1 MNKLFLSLLVSLFI
15 SASANAEKPE
25 WAGKGKPTTEQK
37 EAHTAAMEAK
47 IDNDNPED
55 HEDKNVK
62 DDKKNKHDK
71 KDKKNKTDKI
81 KGLDKQ
87 KDKKLESTQ
96 KELDKGSEQGKE
108 SRQQRKKWW
117 KFWDE

>member
-1 MNKLFLSLLVSLFI
+1 MNKLFLSLLLSLFI

-37 EAHTAAMEAK
+37 EAHTAAMNAK
-47 IDNDNPED
+47 TDSDILED
-55 HEDKNVK
+55 HEDEKE
-62 DDKKNKHDK
+62 KKE
-71 KDKKNKTDKI
+71 KKNKTDKI
-81 KGLDKQ
+81 KDLDKQ

-96 KELDKGSEQGKE
+96 KELNKGSEQGKE